1 MENKEQQEKIDEKK
15 DKVKKKGGFNEFIK
29 KLKSIK
35 HIELIV
41 AIIFIVIALLLYFT
55 ISDAVDKDNKVKDEI
70 SSTTLEQ
77 QVQSILS
84 TIDGVGKSSV
94 LITYKGSEKQVLAM
108 QEETTTTSVSDS
120 ETNGN
125 RTTTQTV
132 TEKTP
137 IMVTI
142 NGVTQPVVLQ
152 TYPAEIEGV
161 VIVASG
167 GDDVLVKM
175 RIVDAVCTLLDI
187 DTAKIKIFKMGE
199 NVK

>member
-1 MENKEQQEKIDEKK
+1 MEEKK
-15 DKVKKKGGFNEFIK
+15 ETNKIEEKEEKAKKKGGFSEFIK

-55 ISDAVDKDNKVKDEI
+55 ISDVVDKGESPKEEEQT
-70 SSTTLEQ
+70 SLEM

-84 TIDGVGKSSV
+84 TIEGVGNSKV
-94 LITYKGSEKQVLAM
+94 LITFKGSEKQVLAM
-108 QEETTTTSVSDS
+108 QEETKTTSVTDS

-125 RTTTQTV
+125 RTTTETV

-142 NGVTQPVVLQ
+142 NGVAQPVVLQ
-152 TYPAEIEGV
+152 TFRAEIDGI
-161 VIVASG
+161 VIVADG
-167 GDDVLVKM
+167 GDNVLVKM
-175 RIVDAVCTLLDI
+175 KIVDAVCTLLNV
-187 DTAKIKIFKMGE
+187 DTAKIKIFKMSE
-199 NVK
+199 KNK

>member
-1 MENKEQQEKIDEKK
+1 MEEKK
-15 DKVKKKGGFNEFIK
+15 ETNKIEEKEEKVKKKGGFSEFIK

-55 ISDAVDKDNKVKDEI
+55 ISDVVDKGESPKEEQT
-70 SSTTLEQ
+70 SLEM

-84 TIDGVGKSSV
+84 TIEGVGSSKV
-94 LITYKGSEKQVLAM
+94 LITFKGSEKQVLVM
-108 QEETTTTSVSDS
+108 QEETKTTSVTDS

-125 RTTTQTV
+125 RTTTETV

-142 NGVTQPVVLQ
+142 NGVAQPVVLQ
-152 TYPAEIEGV
+152 TFRAEIDGI
-161 VIVASG
+161 VIVADG
-167 GDDVLVKM
+167 GDNVLVKM
-175 RIVDAVCTLLDI
+175 KIVDAVCTLLNV
-187 DTAKIKIFKMGE
+187 DTAKIKIFKMSE
-199 NVK
+199 KNK

>member
-1 MENKEQQEKIDEKK
+1 MEEKNEIKKSEEKEE
-15 DKVKKKGGFNEFIK
+15 KVKKKGGFGEFIK

-55 ISDAVDKDNKVKDEI
+55 ISDVVDKGESPKEEEQT
-70 SSTTLEQ
+70 SLEM

-84 TIDGVGKSSV
+84 TIDGVGASKV
-94 LITYKGSEKQVLAM
+94 LITFKGSEKQVLAM
-108 QEETTTTSVSDS
+108 QEETKTTSVTDS

-125 RTTTQTV
+125 RTTTETV

-152 TYPAEIEGV
+152 TYRAEIDGIV
-161 VIVASG
+161 VVADG

-175 RIVDAVCTLLDI
+175 KIVDAVCTLLNV
-187 DTAKIKIFKMGE
+187 DTAKIKIFKMNE
-199 NVK
+199 KTK

>member
-1 MENKEQQEKIDEKK
+1 MEEKK
-15 DKVKKKGGFNEFIK
+15 ETNKIEEKEEKVKKKGGFSEFIK

-55 ISDAVDKDNKVKDEI
+55 ISDVVDKGESPKEEQT
-70 SSTTLEQ
+70 SLEM

-84 TIDGVGKSSV
+84 TIEGVGSSKV
-94 LITYKGSEKQVLAM
+94 LITFKGSEKQVLAM
-108 QEETTTTSVSDS
+108 QEETKTTSVTDS

-125 RTTTQTV
+125 RTTTETV

-142 NGVTQPVVLQ
+142 NGVAQPVVLQ
-152 TYPAEIEGV
+152 TFRAEIDGI
-161 VIVASG
+161 VIVADG
-167 GDDVLVKM
+167 GDNVLVKM
-175 RIVDAVCTLLDI
+175 KIVDAVCTLLNV
-187 DTAKIKIFKMGE
+187 DTAKIKIFKMSE
-199 NVK
+199 KNK